1 MTRYVNHLAFLA
13 LLLIVVG
20 LVFFWPSS
28 RHYIS
33 NRQQQAAREFYQ
45 QNLTEGMTREQ
56 VQVFLDSHQ
65 SQQLSM
71 LFVQHPLH
79 GSISIPLGE
88 IPGPWYCSREVAYLQ
103 FNFNAMQRDAHGHPT
118 LTAIDN
124 FSDVQLLHELQ
135 DCL

>member
-1 MTRYVNHLAFLA
+1 LTRYVNHVAFLV

-20 LVFFWPSS
+20 VVFFWPSS
-28 RHYIS
+28 RRYIS
-33 NRQQQAAREFYQ
+33 NRQQQAALEFYQ
-45 QNLTEGMTREQ
+45 QNLAEGMTQEQ

-65 SQQLSM
+65 SQQLST
-71 LFVQHPLH
+71 LFVQHPLY

-103 FNFNAMQRDAHGHPT
+103 VNFNAMQRDEHGHPT

-124 FSDVQLLHELQ
+124 FSDVRLLHELQ